1 MLAVPIERRLCLTVE
16 SHQWHTGAARLLESA
31 PRASAVASQLDIGEL
46 NELGQTPRALGDQV
60 DLTLAADLA
69 DRRQTVRVGVK
80 VRDPRITP
88 RVRSSVALDLLG
100 LTVKAC
106 KAHDVGK
113 LFRVINNLTDGPGQ
127 FTQSHLARRCELT
140 PSRVAAYMD
149 DKHQTISLAV
159 ILRIADGLHIPGARF
174 GLASGSWDAARAT
187 PFSRS
192 EQDDPL
198 LRRTLLTSIAGMTTA
213 LVGLN
218 PDTAERVSSAVGGNR
233 IDAATVGELRS
244 ITAGYRRAYRS
255 LPAGALL
262 QLAHGQINLVMALH
276 PAQQH
281 GQRRID
287 LLTQLGEMAAL
298 AAVLSFL
305 DLGNQEAGDAYLNL
319 AHQAARATDC
329 PELLALVF
337 AGRAFNL
344 TYAGDHDSGLDC
356 ALAAVRYSK
365 MGASARMRAWV
376 AAVASEMHATVGDQR
391 SCLAALD
398 TSREALSDEVDD
410 EKWSGIGA
418 FDMNKVDAYEGGDL
432 VRLGEC
438 TRALPFL
445 DAALQQLDEGMTR
458 HRCTAHIDRAEAL
471 AASGEVEA
479 SCHDSDMALILVEQT
494 HHAQSLNRVTNL
506 YRAVRPANT
515 PATRA
520 LATHLIHIR
529 SVVTAGSYA

>member
-1 MLAVPIERRLCLTVE
+1 VTTRNRPPDYLPE
-16 SHQWHTGAARLLESA
+16 H
-31 PRASAVASQLDIGEL
+31 
-46 NELGQTPRALGDQV
+46 
-60 DLTLAADLA
+60 
-69 DRRQTVRVGVK
+69 
-80 VRDPRITP
+80 VRDHPE
-88 RVRSSVALDLLG
+88 V
-100 LTVKAC
+100 VKAC
-106 KAHDVGK
+106 QAHDIGK
-113 LFRVINNLTDGPGQ
+113 LFRLVNNLTDGPGR

-140 PSRVAAYMD
+140 PSRVAEYMD
-149 DKHQTISLAV
+149 GKHQTVSLAV
-159 ILRIADGLHIPGARF
+159 IVRVADGLHIPGARF
-174 GLASGSWDAARAT
+174 GLASCAWEADSAT
-187 PFSRS
+187 SFSRS

-213 LVGLN
+213 LVGLT
-218 PDTAERVSSAVGGNR
+218 PDTTERVSSAIGGNR
-233 IDAATVGELRS
+233 VDDVTVAELRS
-244 ITAGYRRAYRS
+244 IAAGYRRAYRS

-281 GQRRID
+281 NQRRID

-305 DLGNQEAGDAYLNL
+305 DLRNQEAGDAYLNL
-319 AHQAARATDC
+319 AHQAARATGS

-356 ALAAVRYSK
+356 ALAAVRYSE
-365 MGASARMRAWV
+365 MGVSARMRAWV
-376 AAVASEMHATVGDQR
+376 AAVASEMHATVGDQG

-398 TSREALSDEVDD
+398 VSREALSGEIDD
-410 EKWSGIGA
+410 GNWAGIGA

-432 VRLGEC
+432 VRLGEYG
-438 TRALPFL
+438 RALPFL
-445 DAALQQLDEGMTR
+445 DAALQQLDSGMTR

-479 SCHDSDMALILVEQT
+479 SCHDSGKALILLEQT
-494 HHAQSLNRVTNL
+494 HHTQSLSRVTNL

-515 PATRA
+515 LATRA

-529 SVVTAGSYA
+529 SVVTAGSHV